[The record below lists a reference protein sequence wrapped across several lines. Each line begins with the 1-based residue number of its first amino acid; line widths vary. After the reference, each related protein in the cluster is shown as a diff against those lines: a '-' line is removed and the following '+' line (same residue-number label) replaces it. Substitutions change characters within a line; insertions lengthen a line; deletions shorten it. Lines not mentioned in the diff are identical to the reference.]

1 MGTELLAPLDLAF
14 WHLESAA
21 HPMHL
26 GALAVF
32 SPPPGGAPGPDALLG
47 LLGAR
52 ASAIPRLRMRVRDVL
67 LPVGGAAWFAD
78 KDFDVDRHLTRVRL
92 PAEEAAPRDGGFM
105 AAATRLA
112 GELMERPLRRGL
124 PPWEMYLIDGPADGP
139 FAVLVKLH
147 HALADGM
154 RAVAIGAGIFDE
166 IASATARP
174 RSAAPSARPR
184 PVPPRSWMPGPRQVA
199 GLALGRIE
207 DLGRA
212 FGVGA
217 SLVRAGRLDPRGA
230 PALRAGSSGTRR
242 LATADLG
249 LETVRRIRR
258 VSGGTG
264 NDVLLTVVAG
274 GLRRWMLERGESLPG
289 DDPRALVPVSRRRPG
304 GAAAATGNR
313 LSAYLLGLP
322 VSEGD
327 PRERLRAVR
336 EAMDRNKAAGPLRGA
351 GAVAVLAD
359 QLPSLAHRF
368 GAPLAGN
375 AARMLFDVLVTSVP
389 LPRSRLSLAG
399 CPLSALYPM
408 APLAR
413 GQSMAVALTTYGSRV
428 HIGLVADGKALPD
441 LERLAR
447 CVEQEA
453 AVLLSVVGERQ

>member
-14 WHLESAA
+14 WHLESDA

-32 SPPPGGAPGPDALLG
+32 APDGDRPPGPDALLE
-47 LLGAR
+47 LLGTR
-52 ASAIPRLRMRVRDVL
+52 AAAIPRLRMRVRDVL
-67 LPVGGAAWFAD
+67 LPVGGAAWSVD
-78 KDFDVDRHLTRVRL
+78 KDFDVHRHVKRVRL
-92 PAEEAAPRDGGFM
+92 PEAATAGAGEAGFM
-105 AAATRLA
+105 AAATLLA
-112 GELMERPLRRGL
+112 GELMEQPLGRGL
-124 PPWEMYLIDGPADGP
+124 PPWQMYLIEGAPDGP

-166 IASATARP
+166 IASAAGRGRP
-174 RSAAPSARPR
+174 GPAAGRVR

-217 SLVRAGRLDPRGA
+217 SLVRASRLDLRGA
-230 PALRAGSSGTRR
+230 PALSASSSGTRR
-242 LATADLG
+242 LATADLD
-249 LETVRRIRR
+249 LESVRRIRR
-258 VSGGTG
+258 AAGGTG
-264 NDVLLTVVAG
+264 NDVLLAVVAG
-274 GLRRWMLERGESLPG
+274 ALRRWMLERGEPLPG
-289 DDPRALVPVSRRRPG
+289 SDPRALVPVSRRRPG
-304 GAAAATGNR
+304 GTAAATGNR

-322 VSEGD
+322 VSEPD
-327 PRERLRAVR
+327 PWERLRAVR
-336 EAMDRNKAAGPLRGA
+336 GAMDRNKDAGPLRGA

-368 GAPLAGN
+368 GAPLAGS
-375 AARMLFDVLVTSVP
+375 AARLLFDVLVTSVP
-389 LPRSRLSLAG
+389 LPRSALSLGG
-399 CPLSALYPM
+399 CPLRALYPM

-413 GQSMAVALTTYGSRV
+413 GQSLAVALTTYGGTV
-428 HIGLVADGKALPD
+428 QIGLVADGKALPD

-447 CVEQEA
+447 CAEDEVAE
-453 AVLLSVVGERQ
+453 LLTLLP

>member
-14 WHLESAA
+14 WHLESDA

-32 SPPPGGAPGPDALLG
+32 SPPPGPVPGADAETVLELLG
-47 LLGAR
+47 TR
-52 ASAIPRLRMRVRDVL
+52 AAAIPRLRMRVRDVL
-67 LPVGGAAWFAD
+67 LPVGGAAWFVD
-78 KDFDVDRHLTRVRL
+78 KDFDVHRHIRRVRL
-92 PAEEAAPRDGGFM
+92 NGAESRDGDGGFM
-105 AAATRLA
+105 AGATRLA
-112 GELMERPLRRGL
+112 GELMERPLERGL
-124 PPWEMYLIDGPADGP
+124 PPWQMYVIGGAGGGP

-166 IASATARP
+166 IAAAGRARGGV
-174 RSAAPSARPR
+174 AARR
-184 PVPPRSWMPGPRQVA
+184 GRTVPPRSWMPGPRQVA

-217 SLVRAGRLDPRGA
+217 SMVRASRLDPRGV
-230 PALRAGSSGTRR
+230 PALTASSSGTRR
-242 LATADLG
+242 LATADLD
-249 LETVRRIRR
+249 LDAVQRIRR
-258 VSGGTG
+258 AAGGTT
-264 NDVLLTVVAG
+264 NDVLLAVVAG
-274 GLRRWMLERGESLPG
+274 ALRRWMHERGEPRPG
-289 DDPRALVPVSRRRPG
+289 EDPRALVPVSRRRPG
-304 GAAAATGNR
+304 QTAATGNK

-322 VSEGD
+322 VGEPD
-327 PRERLRAVR
+327 PWKRLGAVR
-336 EAMDRNKAAGPLRGA
+336 AAMDRNKAAGPFRGA

-389 LPRSRLSLAG
+389 LPRSALSLGG
-399 CPLSALYPM
+399 CPLRAVYPM

-413 GQSMAVALTTYGSRV
+413 GQALAVALSTYGGRV
-428 HIGLVADGKALPD
+428 RVGLVADGKAVPD

-447 CVEQEA
+447 CADEEVAE
-453 AVLLSVVGERQ
+453 LLALLPAP

>member
-32 SPPPGGAPGPDALLG
+32 EPPPGAAPGPDALLE

-52 ASAIPRLRMRVRDVL
+52 AAAIPRLRMRVRDVL
-67 LPVGGAAWFAD
+67 LPVGGAAWSAD
-78 KDFDVDRHLTRVRL
+78 PDFDVHHHVRRVRL
-92 PAEEAAPRDGGFM
+92 PAEECAPGGPGFM
-105 AAATRLA
+105 GAATRLA

-124 PPWEMYLIDGPADGP
+124 PPWEMYLVDGPGGGP

-147 HALADGM
+147 HALADGL
-154 RAVAIGAGIFDE
+154 RAVAIGAGIFDQ
-166 IASATARP
+166 IASVTARP
-174 RSAAPSARPR
+174 RPSARPR

-199 GLALGRIE
+199 GLALERIE
-207 DLGRA
+207 DLSRA

-230 PALRAGSSGTRR
+230 PVLRAGSSGTRR
-242 LATADLG
+242 LATADLD
-249 LETVRRIRR
+249 LDAVRRVRR
-258 VSGGTG
+258 ATGGTG
-264 NDVLLTVVAG
+264 NDVLLAVVAG
-274 GLRRWMLERGESLPG
+274 ALRRWMLERGETPPG

-322 VSEGD
+322 VSEPD
-327 PRERLRAVR
+327 PRERLRLVR

-413 GQSMAVALTTYGSRV
+413 GQSMAVALSTYGSRV
-428 HIGLVADGKALPD
+428 HIGLVGDGKALPD
-441 LERLAR
+441 LEGLAR
-447 CVEQEA
+447 CADEELA
-453 AVLLSVVGERQ
+453 ALLAEVGES

>member
-32 SPPPGGAPGPDALLG
+32 APPPGAAPAPDALLA

-52 ASAIPRLRMRVRDVL
+52 AAAIPRLRMRVRDVL
-67 LPVGGAAWFAD
+67 LPVGGAAWSTD
-78 KDFDVDRHLTRVRL
+78 PDFDVHHHVARVRL
-92 PAEEAAPRDGGFM
+92 PAEDTAPGGAGFM
-105 AAATRLA
+105 AATTRLA

-124 PPWEMYLIDGPADGP
+124 PPWEMYLIDGPDGGP

-154 RAVAIGAGIFDE
+154 RAVSIGAGIFDQ
-166 IASATARP
+166 IASTATGRP
-174 RSAAPSARPR
+174 RTAVRPR
-184 PVPPRSWMPGPRQVA
+184 PVPPRSWMPGPRRVA
-199 GLALGRIE
+199 GFALGRIE

-212 FGVGA
+212 LGVGA

-242 LATADLG
+242 LATADLD
-249 LETVRRIRR
+249 LDAVRRVRR
-258 VSGGTG
+258 AAGGTG
-264 NDVLLTVVAG
+264 NDVLLAVVAG
-274 GLRRWMLERGESLPG
+274 ALRRWMLERGETPPR
-289 DDPRALVPVSRRRPG
+289 DEPRALVPVSRRRPG
-304 GAAAATGNR
+304 TAAPSGGNR
-313 LSAYLLGLP
+313 LSAYLLALP
-322 VSEGD
+322 VSRAD
-327 PRERLRAVR
+327 PLARLRAVR

-359 QLPSLAHRF
+359 QLPPLAHRF

-428 HIGLVADGKALPD
+428 HIGLVGDGKALPD
-441 LERLAR
+441 LETLAR
-447 CVEQEA
+447 CADEELTA
-453 AVLLSVVGERQ
+453 LLTAVGEER

>member
-32 SPPPGGAPGPDALLG
+32 APPPGSGPAPDALLG

-52 ASAIPRLRMRVRDVL
+52 AAAMPRLRMRVRDVL
-67 LPVGGAAWFAD
+67 LPVGGAAWSAD
-78 KDFDVDRHLTRVRL
+78 PEFDVHHHVRRVRL
-92 PAEEAAPRDGGFM
+92 PAEETAPGGAGFM
-105 AAATRLA
+105 TAATRLA

-124 PPWEMYLIDGPADGP
+124 PPWEMYLVDGPDGGP

-154 RAVAIGAGIFDE
+154 RAVAIGAGIFDQ
-166 IASATARP
+166 IASGPARP
-174 RSAAPSARPR
+174 LHPSARPR

-230 PALRAGSSGTRR
+230 PVLRAGSSGTRR
-242 LATADLG
+242 LATADLD
-249 LETVRRIRR
+249 LDAVRRVRR
-258 VSGGTG
+258 VTGGTG
-264 NDVLLTVVAG
+264 NDVLLAVVAG
-274 GLRRWMLERGESLPG
+274 ALRRWMLERGETPPR

-304 GAAAATGNR
+304 GAAVATGNR
-313 LSAYLLGLP
+313 LSAYLLDLP
-322 VSEGD
+322 VSEPD

-428 HIGLVADGKALPD
+428 HVGIVGDGKALPGLD
-441 LERLAR
+441 GLAR
-447 CVEQEA
+447 CADEELA
-453 AVLLSVVGERQ
+453 ALLAEVADG